1 MTDTGPVARVDSF
14 PFQHRVANL
23 MNPDVPILERT
34 AALSAAVDV
43 MARQHASAVLVLDEA
58 RRPLGIVTE
67 RDVLTRLA
75 KDAATALSAA
85 LSEVMSAPVASIP
98 ADAFVYLAIAR
109 MDRLRYRHLAVV
121 DPESGAF
128 VGLLNARNVM
138 RQRATVAL
146 AIGDQVAQAKSAQEL
161 ADAFVRL
168 PELGRS
174 LRAEGVAA
182 HQVAAVIS
190 GVIRDM
196 TARAGQL
203 SAAAMAADGKGEAPS
218 DWCLLVLGSGGRGES
233 LLAADQDNAL
243 IHDHPEDD
251 HPWFQEFGARTSR
264 ILNEAGIPFCKGG
277 VMASERQLR
286 HNLVGWQRSIDLWF
300 ERPEPE
306 AILNADIFYDF
317 APVEGRF
324 ALALELRRH
333 AARAQDARLFLNLMA
348 SEIGE
353 KSGALGWFGRFKT
366 RKGRVDLKIGGL
378 FPIVAGGRVL
388 ALRLG
393 STSLSSRDR
402 WQDALS
408 AGIIVEEDFARLL
421 DAHEMILGLMLD
433 QQLEDLSKG
442 LPATSQ
448 VEVRRLLDLEQDRL
462 KEALH
467 LVGQIDLI
475 VKNALMDV
483 VHRPSRVD
491 AGGTPKATRRRGAR
505 TLPE

>member
-1 MTDTGPVARVDSF
+1 MTDTTPVARIDPF
-14 PFQHRVANL
+14 PFQHRVAKL
-23 MNPDVPILERT
+23 MNPDVPILGRSD
-34 AALSAAVDV
+34 ALAAAVDV
-43 MARQHASAVLVLDEA
+43 MAQRHASAVLILDDA
-58 RRPLGIVTE
+58 RRPTGIVTE

-75 KDAATALSAA
+75 KDAPGALATP
-85 LSEVMSAPVASIP
+85 LSEVMSSPVASIP
-98 ADAFVYLAIAR
+98 ADAFIYLAIAR
-109 MDRLRYRHLAVV
+109 MDRLRFRHLAVV
-121 DPESGAF
+121 DADSGAF
-128 VGLLNARNVM
+128 VGLLNARDVM
-138 RQRATVAL
+138 HQRATVAL
-146 AIGDQVAQAKSAQEL
+146 AIGDQVTQASSAQDL
-161 ADAFVRL
+161 AAAFARL
-168 PELGRS
+168 PDLGRS

-203 SAAAMAADGKGEAPS
+203 AATTMAAEGKGSAPT

-243 IHDHPEDD
+243 IHDRGEDD
-251 HPWFQEFGARTSR
+251 HPWFQELGILTSG
-264 ILNEAGIPFCKGG
+264 ILNEAGVPFCKGG
-277 VMASERQLR
+277 VMASERRFR
-286 HNLVGWQRSIDLWF
+286 HNAAGWRRNIDLWF

-324 ALALELRRH
+324 ALAVDLRRH
-333 AARAQDARLFLNLMA
+333 AALAQDARLFLNLMA

-353 KSGALGWFGRFKT
+353 KSGALNWFGRFKT

-393 STSLSSRDR
+393 SASLSSRDR
-402 WQDALS
+402 WRDAFS

-421 DAHEMILGLMLD
+421 DAHEMILGLILD

-462 KEALH
+462 KEALQ

-483 VHRPSRVD
+483 VHHPVQPEPGS
-491 AGGTPKATRRRGAR
+491 AQKATRRPPSK

>member
-1 MTDTGPVARVDSF
+1 MTDTIPVARVDPF
-14 PFQHRVANL
+14 PFQHRAANI
-23 MNPDVPILERT
+23 MTPNVPILERT

-43 MARQHASAVLVLDEA
+43 MVRQHASAVLVLDA
-58 RRPLGIVTE
+58 AHRPLGIVTE

-75 KDAATALSAA
+75 KDAATALAA
-85 LSEVMSAPVASIP
+85 PLSEVMSAPVASIP

-146 AIGDQVAQAKSAQEL
+146 AIGDQVAQATSAQEL

-174 LRAEGVAA
+174 LRTEGVAA

-251 HPWFQEFGARTSR
+251 HPWFREFGARTSR

-277 VMASERQLR
+277 VMTSERQLR
-286 HNLVGWQRSIDLWF
+286 HNLVGWQRNIDLWF

-366 RKGRVDLKIGGL
+366 KKGRVDLKIGGL

-402 WQDALS
+402 WQDARS
-408 AGIIVEEDFARLL
+408 AEIIVDEDFARLL

-483 VHRPSRVD
+483 VDRPTGP
-491 AGGTPKATRRRGAR
+491 GGGPAPKATRRPETK

>member
-1 MTDTGPVARVDSF
+1 MTDIAPMARIDPF

-23 MNPDVPILERT
+23 MKRDVPVLQRSDT
-34 AALSAAVDV
+34 LAAAVEV
-43 MARQHASAVLVLDEA
+43 MTSQHASAVLILDTA
-58 RRPLGIVTE
+58 RRPAGIVTE
-67 RDVLTRLA
+67 RDILTRLA
-75 KDAATALSAA
+75 KDAANALTAP
-85 LSEVMSAPVASIP
+85 LSEVMRAPVVSIP
-98 ADAFVYLAIAR
+98 ADAFLYLAIAR
-109 MDRLRYRHLAVV
+109 MDRMHYRHLAVV
-121 DPESGAF
+121 EPDSGAF
-128 VGLLNARNVM
+128 IGLLSARDVM

-146 AIGDQVAQAKSAQEL
+146 AIGDQVAHARSAQEL
-161 ADAFVRL
+161 AAAFVRM

-196 TARAGQL
+196 TARAGGL
-203 SAAAMAADGKGEAPS
+203 AAAAMAVDGKGEAPAE
-218 DWCLLVLGSGGRGES
+218 WCLLVLGSGGRGES

-243 IHDHPEDD
+243 IHDGHEDD

-264 ILNEAGIPFCKGG
+264 ILDEAGIPFCKGG
-277 VMASERQLR
+277 VMASEQRLR
-286 HNLVGWQRSIDLWF
+286 HNLQGWRRNVDQWL

-317 APVEGRF
+317 APVAGSF
-324 ALALELRRH
+324 ALAAELRRH
-333 AARAQDARLFLNLMA
+333 AARARDARLFLDLMA
-348 SEIGE
+348 GEIGE
-353 KSGALGWFGRFKT
+353 KSGALGWFGRFRT
-366 RKGRVDLKIGGL
+366 SKGRVDLKIGGL

-393 STSLSSRDR
+393 STALSSRDR
-402 WQDALS
+402 WRDAFA
-408 AGIIVEEDFARLL
+408 AGLIVEEDFVRLL
-421 DAHEMILGLMLD
+421 DAHELILGLMLD
-433 QQLEDLSKG
+433 QQLEDLSEG

-475 VKNALMDV
+475 VKNALMDSAD
-483 VHRPSRVD
+483 RPGRTD
-491 AGGTPKATRRRGAR
+491 EGGAGEATRQ
-505 TLPE
+505 P

>member
-1 MTDTGPVARVDSF
+1 
-14 PFQHRVANL
+14 
-23 MNPDVPILERT
+23 
-34 AALSAAVDV
+34 
-43 MARQHASAVLVLDEA
+43 
-58 RRPLGIVTE
+58 
-67 RDVLTRLA
+67 
-75 KDAATALSAA
+75 
-85 LSEVMSAPVASIP
+85 
-98 ADAFVYLAIAR
+98 
-109 MDRLRYRHLAVV
+109 
-121 DPESGAF
+121 
-128 VGLLNARNVM
+128 M

-146 AIGDQVAQAKSAQEL
+146 AIADQVAQAKSAREL
-161 ADAFVRL
+161 AAAFVRM
-168 PELGRS
+168 PELARS

-203 SAAAMAADGKGEAPS
+203 AAADMKAEGKGEAPA

-243 IHDHPEDD
+243 IHDHGKDD
-251 HPWFQEFGARTSR
+251 HPWFQEFGARVSR
-264 ILNEAGIPFCKGG
+264 ILNEAGVPFCKGG
-277 VMASERQLR
+277 VMASERALR
-286 HNLVGWQRSIDLWF
+286 HNLAGWHRNLETWF
-300 ERPEPE
+300 DQPEPE

-324 ALALELRRH
+324 ALADELRRR
-333 AARAQDARLFLNLMA
+333 AAQAQNARLFLNLMA
-348 SEIGE
+348 NEIGE

-366 RKGRVDLKIGGL
+366 KKGRVDLKLGGL

-393 STSLSSRDR
+393 SASLSSRDR
-402 WQDALS
+402 WRDAFS
-408 AGIIVEEDFARLL
+408 AEIIVEEDLARLL
-421 DAHEMILGLMLD
+421 DAHEMILGLILD
-433 QQLEDLSKG
+433 QQLEDLAKG

-467 LVGQIDLI
+467 LVGQIDMI
-475 VKNALMDV
+475 VKNALMDAV
-483 VHRPSRVD
+483 YRPRRH
-491 AGGTPKATRRRGAR
+491 GGGPDPKATPGSRTR

>member
-1 MTDTGPVARVDSF
+1 MTDTTPVARIDAF
-14 PFQHRVANL
+14 PFQHRATSL
-23 MNPDVPILERT
+23 MSPDVPILARSD
-34 AALSAAVDV
+34 ALAAAVDV
-43 MARQHASAVLVLDEA
+43 MARQDANAVLVLDDA
-58 RRPLGIVTE
+58 RRPAGIVTE

-75 KDAATALSAA
+75 KDAASALAA
-85 LSEVMSAPVASIP
+85 PLSEVMSSPVASIP

-121 DPESGAF
+121 DPDSGAF
-128 VGLLNARNVM
+128 VGLLDARNVM
-138 RQRATVAL
+138 HQRATVAL
-146 AIGDQVAQAKSAQEL
+146 AIGDQVAQARSVQDL
-161 ADAFVRL
+161 AAAFVRM
-168 PELGRS
+168 PELARS

-203 SAAAMAADGKGEAPS
+203 AATEMDAHGKGQAPAN
-218 DWCLLVLGSGGRGES
+218 WCLLVLGSGGRGES

-243 IHDHPEDD
+243 IHDHGEDD
-251 HPWFQEFGARTSR
+251 HPWFQEFGGRVSL
-264 ILNEAGIPFCKGG
+264 ILNGAGVPFCKGG
-277 VMASERQLR
+277 VMASERPLR
-286 HNLVGWQRSIDLWF
+286 HNLAGWQRNIDLWF
-300 ERPEPE
+300 ERPEPM

-324 ALALELRRH
+324 ALAQELRRH
-333 AARAQDARLFLNLMA
+333 AVRARDARLFLNLMA

-366 RKGRVDLKIGGL
+366 RKGRVDLKVGGL
-378 FPIVAGGRVL
+378 FPIVAGARVL

-393 STSLSSRDR
+393 STALSSRDR
-402 WQDALS
+402 WRDAFS
-408 AGIIVEEDFARLL
+408 AGVIVEEDFARLL

-433 QQLEDLSKG
+433 QQLEDLSNG

-467 LVGQIDLI
+467 LVEQIDLI
-475 VKNALMDV
+475 VKNALGNLV
-483 VHRPSRVD
+483 LHPVPPTGNP
-491 AGGTPKATRRRGAR
+491 AQKATRRPPTR

>member
-1 MTDTGPVARVDSF
+1 MTDTAPVARIDPF
-14 PFQHRVANL
+14 PFQHRVTEL
-23 MNPDVPILERT
+23 MNSDVPILERT
-34 AALSAAVDV
+34 DSLAAAIDV
-43 MARQHASAVLVLDEA
+43 MARRKASATLILDQA
-58 RRPLGIVTE
+58 RHPAGIVTE
-67 RDVLTRLA
+67 RDVLTEIA
-75 KDAATALSAA
+75 KDAANALSAP
-85 LSEVMSAPVASIP
+85 LSAVMSSPVASVP
-98 ADAFVYLAIAR
+98 ADAFIYLAIAR

-121 DPESGAF
+121 DPDSGAF
-128 VGLLNARNVM
+128 VGLLKARDFL

-146 AIGDQVAQAKSAQEL
+146 AIGDQVAQATSAQEL
-161 ADAFVRL
+161 AAAFMRM

-203 SAAAMAADGKGEAPS
+203 AEAMMVADGKGKSPA
-218 DWCLLVLGSGGRGES
+218 DWCLLVLGSAGRGES

-243 IHDHPEDD
+243 IHDHGEDD
-251 HPWFQEFGARTSR
+251 HPWFQDFGGRVSL
-264 ILNEAGIPFCKGG
+264 ILNAAGIPFCKGG

-286 HNLVGWQRSIDLWF
+286 HNLAGWRENVDLWL
-300 ERPEPE
+300 ERPEPR
-306 AILNADIFYDF
+306 AIFNADIFYDF

-324 ALALELRRH
+324 ALSAELRHH
-333 AARAQDARLFLNLMA
+333 AAHVQEARGFLNLMA

-353 KSGALGWFGRFKT
+353 KSAALGWFRRFKT
-366 RKGRVDLKIGGL
+366 RKGRVDLKVGGL
-378 FPIVAGGRVL
+378 FPIVAGARVL

-393 STSLSSRDR
+393 RTSLSSRDR
-402 WQDALS
+402 WRDAFS
-408 AGIIVEEDFARLL
+408 VGIVTEEDFARLL

-448 VEVRRLLDLEQDRL
+448 VEVRHLLDLEQGRL

-467 LVGQIDLI
+467 LVGQIDVI
-475 VKNALMDV
+475 VRNALRDTATRLV
-483 VHRPSRVD
+483 RP
-491 AGGTPKATRRRGAR
+491 GGSAQKATPAARTR